1 MITGTTTTAG
11 DTTTTGD
18 TGTTSTIPDE
28 VLPTVI
34 TSTTLGDE
42 VLGTTIV
49 AGELPFTGFADETL
63 GRLALVILVLGALTL
78 LVAKS
83 ISARSN
89 EES

>member
-1 MITGTTTTAG
+1 M
-11 DTTTTGD
+11 
-18 TGTTSTIPDE
+18 
-28 VLPTVI
+28 LPTVV

-49 AGELPFTGFADETL
+49 AGELPFTGFDDETL
-63 GRLALVILVLGALTL
+63 GPLALVIVVLGVLTL

>member
-1 MITGTTTTAG
+1 M
-11 DTTTTGD
+11 
-18 TGTTSTIPDE
+18 
-28 VLPTVI
+28 LPTVI